1 MSKTAFASDLSLRQR
16 LDTASM
22 GRLQWR
28 AIALCFLINAIDG
41 IDVLV
46 MAFTASAVASDW
58 DLNPVVLGWLLSA
71 GIIGMTL
78 GSVFLTPLSDRWGR
92 RPMVLG
98 SLAAAGAFMV
108 ATEWVQDPWTLGM
121 LRLLTGVG
129 IGCSIVNAN
138 VLTSEYANARW
149 RALAIGLQSV
159 GFALG
164 ATLGGMLA
172 AYLLKRGAW
181 QHVFV
186 WGGFLT
192 WGAAVLVALGLP
204 ESLDQLLQGRKKGDV
219 QRAQQLLQRMGH
231 GHFSVELQTTVRP
244 KPSALQALQLLWAP
258 GAVRTWLLGGS
269 FFALM
274 FSFYFVTSWT
284 PKLLEQAG
292 LSAEKGVAGGVLLH
306 VGGMFGALAL
316 GVLAS
321 RWQLQRVAQSLMV
334 LGAVALCVVIP
345 ATGWSLPIAILLG
358 VAIGFLINGSIAGL
372 YATAPQSFE
381 AATRSSGVG
390 IVLAFARLG
399 GMASPVVAGHLLQ
412 ANWSVASLYWL
423 YAGTLLVAA
432 LFLQGFLAQQREARG
447 PLREDGL
454 VLLKE

>member
-1 MSKTAFASDLSLRQR
+1 MSSSFSSDLSLRQQ
-16 LDTASM
+16 LDAAPM
-22 GRLQWR
+22 GRLQWQ

-41 IDVLV
+41 VDVLV
-46 MAFTASAVASDW
+46 MSFTASAVSKDW
-58 DLNPVVLGWLLSA
+58 GLNSVVLGWLLSA
-71 GIIGMTL
+71 GIIGMTV

-98 SLAAAGAFMV
+98 SFIAAGAFMV
-108 ATEWVQDPWTLGM
+108 ATEWVQDPWTLGV
-121 LRLLTGVG
+121 LRFFTGVG

-186 WGGFLT
+186 WCGVLT
-192 WGAAVLVALGLP
+192 WVSAFFVAVGLP
-204 ESLDQLLQGRKKGDV
+204 ESLDQLLQGRKKDAM
-219 QRAQQLLQRMGH
+219 QRAQRLLQRMGQ
-231 GHFSVELQTTVRP
+231 GHLVVHSVAPTP
-244 KPSALQALQLLWAP
+244 KPGALQALKLLWVP
-258 GAVRTWLLGGS
+258 GAIKTWLLGGS

-292 LSAEKGVAGGVLLH
+292 LTADKGLAGGVLLH
-306 VGGMFGALAL
+306 VGGMLGALAL
-316 GVLAS
+316 GLLAT
-321 RWQLQRVAQSLMV
+321 RWHLQRVAQALMV
-334 LGAVALCVVIP
+334 LGAVALGVVIP
-345 ATGWSLPIAILLG
+345 ATGWSLPVAVMLG

-381 AATRSSGVG
+381 ATTRSSGVG
-390 IVLAFARLG
+390 MVLAFARLG
-399 GMASPVVAGHLLQ
+399 GMASPVVAGHLLEAQ
-412 ANWSVASLYWL
+412 WSVASLYL
-423 YAGTLLVAA
+423 FYTATLLVAA
-432 LFLQGFLAQQREARG
+432 LFLQLFLKQQSALKREKA
-447 PLREDGL
+447 PALA
-454 VLLKE
+454 

>member
-1 MSKTAFASDLSLRQR
+1 MNSTIASDLTLRQR
-16 LDTASM
+16 LDAASM
-22 GRLQWR
+22 GGLQWR

-41 IDVLV
+41 VDILV
-46 MAFTASAVASDW
+46 MAFTASAVAKDW
-58 DLNPVVLGWLLSA
+58 GLNNVTLGWLLSA
-71 GIIGMTL
+71 GIIGMTV

-98 SLAAAGAFMV
+98 SLFAAGAFMI
-108 ATEWVQDPWTLGM
+108 ATEWVSDPWMLGV
-121 LRLLTGVG
+121 LRFLTGVG

-172 AYLLKRGAW
+172 AYLLKNSVW
-181 QHVFV
+181 QNVFV
-186 WGGFLT
+186 WGGVLT
-192 WGAAVLVALGLP
+192 WCAALLIAVGLP
-204 ESLDQLLQGRKKGDV
+204 ESLDQLLQGRHKNDKH
-219 QRAQQLLQRMGH
+219 RAQHLLQRMGH
-231 GHFSVELQTTVRP
+231 GHFPVEENTTPPP

-258 GAVRTWLLGGS
+258 GALRTWLLGGS

-292 LSAEKGVAGGVLLH
+292 LSAEKGLAGGVLLH
-306 VGGMFGALAL
+306 VGGMLGALAL
-316 GVLAS
+316 GILAS
-321 RWQLQRVAQSLMV
+321 RWQLQRVAQSLML
-334 LGAVALCVVIP
+334 LGVFALCAVIP
-345 ATGWSLPIAILLG
+345 ATSWSLPAAIALG
-358 VAIGFLINGSIAGL
+358 IAIGFLINGSIAGL

-390 IVLAFARLG
+390 MVLAFARLG
-399 GMASPVVAGHLLQ
+399 GMASPVVAGHLLE
-412 ANWSVASLYWL
+412 ANWSVGSLYWL
-423 YAGTLLVAA
+423 YAGA
-432 LFLQGFLAQQREARG
+432 LFIAAVFLQVFLKNQPATA
-447 PLREDGL
+447 
-454 VLLKE
+454 